1 MDIVQFRCSAGM
13 GYSPFGG
20 VPFEDDQPVRIALA
34 PPASWSIAARRL
46 FTATFA
52 VTVGEETV
60 LWFYACHAASREGVM
75 EGLASRVPAA
85 HLADA
90 QVREGIDPTN
100 GSCAASYPRE
110 RFSCWLRSA
119 TSVRAAGHLPE
130 AVWSASWRARAEP

>member
-100 GSCAASYPRE
+100 
-110 RFSCWLRSA
+110 WI
-119 TSVRAAGHLPE
+119 VRRLVPSGTLQLLAEVGDLCPSRRPLAGGGVVSILE
-130 AVWSASWRARAEP
+130 GTG